1 MCTMLGFCKTTD
13 YVAAK
18 PILPGIQLKPK
29 VNVQEKPKAGELCD
43 LCQMVINEL
52 DSMILKNSTTVGY
65 FCRRKYI
72 ILHMNIIHIC
82 FIYIY

>member
-1 MCTMLGFCKTTD
+1 MLGFCKTTE

-18 PILPGIQLKPK
+18 AILPGLQLKPK
-29 VNVQEKPKAGELCD
+29 INIQETTKAGELCD

-52 DSMILKNSTTVGY
+52 DSIILKNSTTVGY

-72 ILHMNIIHIC
+72 ILHMNISQIC
-82 FIYIY
+82 SIYM